1 MDDTLVIATSQ
12 MSDGS
17 MSVGV
22 TDQQRLS
29 NRSNFLQKYSIS
41 PQRTVLVHLAYEGD
55 DYRRYFTVSSDMA
68 GDGIVSAS
76 TVTADAL
83 FTNEKNLALLLP
95 IADCIGAVLYDP
107 DHQVMGLAH
116 LGRHNLA
123 QSGGTSVVEYMSQ
136 DFGTDPSKLRIFLST
151 AAGRQ
156 NYPLY
161 DFDNRSL
168 HEVALEQL
176 RTAGVNGDNIE
187 IDRRDTTQ
195 DNTLYSHSEF
205 LKGNRTDD
213 GRQAIVC
220 MMRI

>member
-1 MDDTLVIATSQ
+1 MSQ
-12 MSDGS
+12 VGDGS

-22 TDQQRLS
+22 SDEQRQA
-29 NRSNFLQKYSIS
+29 NRTRFLQQNGIAAT
-41 PQRTVLVHLAYEGD
+41 QTILVHLQYEGD

-68 GDGIVSAS
+68 GDGIVSGS
-76 TVTADAL
+76 TVVADAL

-95 IADCIGAVLYDP
+95 IADCVGVVLYDAQ
-107 DHQVMGLAH
+107 HQTVGLAH

-123 QSGGTSVVEYMSQ
+123 QAGGTSIVEYMAD
-136 DFGTDPSKLRIFLST
+136 DFGTNPGELTVFLSA

-168 HEVALEQL
+168 HEVAIEQL
-176 RTAGVNGDNIE
+176 LAAGVRIGNIE
-187 IDRRDTTQ
+187 IDPRDTTQ
-195 DNTLYSHSEF
+195 DNSLFSHSEF
-205 LKGNRTDD
+205 LKGNRALD

-220 MMRI
+220 MMRA